1 VGSFSTGADGR
12 VAGSG
17 IAGHVEPGF
26 EAVRRQFEA
35 NFASGNEIGAACAVY
50 WRGRPVVD
58 LWGGWRDYAAG
69 LPWEQDTLVLV
80 FSATKGVAAAAMAV
94 AESKGWFAID
104 ERVSEYWPEFA
115 QAGKG
120 RITVRQ
126 LLSHQAGLS
135 AIDIPLRPSVLGDL
149 DRVAAACASQ
159 APLWQ
164 PGTRH
169 GYHGLTLGFFESELL
184 RRVDPQHRSLG
195 RFFADEIALPLGLEF
210 YIGLPGSVSV
220 SRVAA
225 IESFKAHEMLLHLG
239 QLPSRMVLAYMW
251 PRSITARS
259 LRNPPA
265 KSPGDFN
272 RADYRSVEFP
282 AGGGIGRVADIARLY
297 GGLACGGG
305 DIGISQPVFDAIAA
319 PPARPTQGDRDLVL
333 KVRTAYSHGFMRPS
347 RDYKFSPSPRAFG
360 APGAGGAVGFADPD
374 AELGFAYAPNMMG
387 VVAYDDP
394 RERAL
399 RQACYECVKR
409 LGP

>member
-1 VGSFSTGADGR
+1 MGSSSIG
-12 VAGSG
+12 
-17 IAGHVEPGF
+17 GHVEPGF
-26 EAVRRQFEA
+26 EAVRHQFEA
-35 NFASGNEIGAACAVY
+35 NFASGGEIGAACAAY
-50 WRGRPVVD
+50 WRGRAVVD
-58 LWGGWRDYAAG
+58 LWGGWRDYAAE
-69 LPWEQDTLVLV
+69 LHWEQDTLVLA
-80 FSATKGVAAAAMAV
+80 FSATKGMAAAAMAV
-94 AESKGWFAID
+94 AESKGELCSD
-104 ERVSEYWPEFA
+104 ERVSTYWPEFA

-120 RITVRQ
+120 PITVRQ

-135 AIDIPLRPSVLGDL
+135 AIDVPLPPSVLGDR

-159 APLWQ
+159 VPLWQ

-184 RRVDPQHRSLG
+184 RRVDPEHRSLG
-195 RFFADEIALPLGLEF
+195 SFFADEIARPLGLQF
-210 YIGLPGSVSV
+210 YIGLPPSVSP

-225 IESFKAHEMLLHLG
+225 IESFKAREMLLHLG

-282 AGGGIGRVADIARLY
+282 SGGGVGRVADIARLY

-305 DIGISQPVFDAIAA
+305 DIGISQPVFDAITA
-319 PPARPTQGDRDLVL
+319 PPAMPTGGDRDLVL
-333 KVRTAYSHGFMRPS
+333 KTRTAYSHGFMRPS
-347 RDYKFSPSPRAFG
+347 PDYQFSPSPRAFG

-374 AELGFAYAPNMMG
+374 AQLGFAYAPNKMG
-387 VVAYDDP
+387 FVAYDDP

-399 RQACYECVKR
+399 RQACYECIKH